1 MKVTAARRAALEAL
15 RAVGAGEFA
24 DRAFERAV
32 ARVPPRDVG
41 WTHELVYGTLRLRGR
56 LDLLLESRV
65 KGGTAGLDPGV
76 LDVLRLAL
84 YQILEM
90 RSVPSYAAVSQAV
103 EQVKGFRRGGAA
115 GLVNAVLQ
123 RIVREGDAVA
133 APPAADVIEELSGWG
148 AHPRW
153 LVERWVRHFGADNA
167 RALVDLNNQR
177 PAVYMRPIR
186 TTPAAAL
193 ARLADAGIA
202 AEHDVIS
209 QDSIRLGDGSDVGHA
224 LHIVP
229 AVVQDPAAA
238 LVTRYADVAADAVVA
253 DLCAA
258 PGGKTMA
265 LAERARYVIGSDVSF
280 ERLRRVNETS
290 QRLDLGVGIVV
301 ADARRPPLRRVD
313 AVLIDAPCTGTGT
326 LRRHPDGKWRLRPAD
341 VQSLATL
348 QREILEAAAALIG
361 PGGLLVYATCSLEP
375 EENEEQVNAF
385 LEAHRDFA
393 IEAPAAEL
401 APGLL
406 DGSGCLRVLPHDTG
420 TDGAFA
426 ARMRRAA
433 PC

>member
-1 MKVTAARRAALEAL
+1 MKVTAARRAALDVL

-32 ARVPPRDVG
+32 GRVPARDVG

-65 KGGTAGLDPGV
+65 KGGTAKLDPGV

-123 RIVREGDAVA
+123 RMVREGDAVA
-133 APPAADVIEELSGWG
+133 APGTTDVVEELSGWG
-148 AHPRW
+148 SHPRW
-153 LVERWVRHFGADNA
+153 LVERWIAQFGADDA
-167 RALVDLNNQR
+167 RALVELNNQR
-177 PAVYMRPIR
+177 PSVFLRPIR
-186 TTPAAAL
+186 TSPAAAL
-193 ARLADAGIA
+193 ALLAEAGIA
-202 AEHDVIS
+202 AEPVDIGD
-209 QDSIRLGDGSDVGHA
+209 DSIRLTDGSDVGHA

-238 LVTRYADVAADAVVA
+238 LVTRYADVPADAVVA
-253 DLCAA
+253 DVCAA

-265 LAERARYVIGSDVSF
+265 LAERARFVVGADVSF
-280 ERLRRVNETS
+280 ERLRRVAES
-290 QRLDLGVGIVV
+290 RRRLGLGVGLVV
-301 ADARRPPLRRVD
+301 ADARRPPLRHVD
-313 AVLIDAPCTGTGT
+313 VVLIDAPCTGSGT

-341 VQSLATL
+341 VLSLATL
-348 QREILEAAAALIG
+348 QREILEAAAELVQ

-375 EENEEQVNAF
+375 EENEAQVNGF
-385 LEAHRDFA
+385 LEAHPDFA
-393 IEAPAAEL
+393 IEPPVAEIAPE
-401 APGLL
+401 LL
-406 DGSGCLRVLPHDTG
+406 DSTGCLRVLPHRSG
-420 TDGAFA
+420 IDGAFA
-426 ARMRRAA
+426 ARLRRA
-433 PC
+433 PSC